1 MVKPGLLDTLRSAR
15 LASRDS
21 QREAMHISAIDF
33 AVLVLYLAGITLFGA
48 RFGPGQKNLRDY
60 FLGGRTAPWWA
71 IACSIVATET
81 STLTIIS
88 TPGIAYG
95 GNLGFLQ
102 LVLGYLVARVILCV
116 VLIPQYFQGEF
127 YTAYQLLQKR
137 FGGRMKSAA
146 AAIFLGT
153 RALAEGV
160 RISAI
165 GKVVSVAFG
174 TGDRISIL
182 IVAVL
187 TLFYTFEGGMR
198 AVIWT
203 DVIQF
208 TLYLTGSVAAFLLLL
223 HKIPGGW
230 HTVTQTAA
238 AAGGKLSVFDF
249 SFSLTQSYTF
259 WSGLVGGTFLTMASH
274 GTDQTMVQR
283 LLSARNERDSKTAL
297 LASGLI
303 VFVQFALFL
312 IIGVMLFVYLKH
324 AGAGLP
330 TSDPDRI
337 FPEFIVRHMPPGLAG
352 IVLASIF
359 AIAMSNASGSLN
371 SLASS
376 SIMDLGGGRPNETA
390 ARSLGRSRRMTL
402 VWGAVLCLLGLVR
415 WGPVLVAGLT
425 IASITYGA
433 LLGVFLLGTW
443 NRRANENGALAGFV
457 AGLCVMIAIR
467 LLRVPLAWTWYVVV
481 GTIVTFAV
489 GSLASEFP
497 SLKHRGKPSEKNRV
511 SAENSGF
518 PESRD

>member
-1 MVKPGLLDTLRSAR
+1 M
-15 LASRDS
+15 
-21 QREAMHISAIDF
+21 QISPFDLG
-33 AVLVLYLAGITLFGA
+33 VLVLYLVGITLFGA
-48 RFGPGQKNLRDY
+48 RFRRGQQNLRDY

-71 IACSIVATET
+71 LACSIVVTET
-81 STLTIIS
+81 STLTIIG
-88 TPGIAYG
+88 TPAIAYG

-127 YTAYQLLQKR
+127 YTAYQLLEKR
-137 FGGRMKSAA
+137 FGARMRSVAA
-146 AAIFLGT
+146 VIFMGT

-174 TGDRISIL
+174 TGDRVSIL
-182 IVAVL
+182 IITVL
-187 TLFYTFEGGMR
+187 TMFYTFEGGMQ

-203 DVIQF
+203 DVVQF
-208 TLYLTGSVAAFLLLL
+208 ALYLTGSVAAFFLLL

-230 HTVTQTAA
+230 PEVTQVAA
-238 AAGGKLSVFDF
+238 AAGGKMRVFDF
-249 SFSLTQSYTF
+249 AFSLTQSYTF
-259 WSGLVGGTFLTMASH
+259 WSGLLGGTFLTMASH

-283 LLSARNERDSKTAL
+283 LLAARNERDSKKAL
-297 LASGLI
+297 LVSGVIILA
-303 VFVQFALFL
+303 QFTLFL
-312 IIGVMLFVYLKH
+312 VIGVMLFVYTRN
-324 AGAGLP
+324 GLLTVP
-330 TSDPDRI
+330 GGDPDRI
-337 FPEFIVRHMPPGLAG
+337 YPAFIVHEMPIGLVG

-376 SIMDLGGGRPNETA
+376 SMMDMGARRAETA
-390 ARSLGRSRRMTL
+390 ADSLARSRRLTL
-402 VWGAVLCLLGLVR
+402 AWGVVLGLLGLIH

-443 NRRANENGALAGFV
+443 NKRANERGALTGFV
-457 AGLCVMIAIR
+457 AGLAAMIA
-467 LLRVPLAWTWYVVV
+467 VKGFTPLAWTWYVLA

-489 GSLASEFP
+489 GSAASEFFRSAKQTAGVLP
-497 SLKHRGKPSEKNRV
+497 S
-511 SAENSGF
+511 
-518 PESRD
+518 

>member
-1 MVKPGLLDTLRSAR
+1 
-15 LASRDS
+15 
-21 QREAMHISAIDF
+21 MHLSAI
-33 AVLVLYLAGITLFGA
+33 LVSPIDCAILALYLAGITLFGA
-48 RFGPGQKNLRDY
+48 RFRRGQQNLRDY

-116 VLIPQYFQGEF
+116 VLVPQYFQGEF
-127 YTAYQLLQKR
+127 YTAYQLLEKR
-137 FGGRMKSAA
+137 FGTRMKSAA
-146 AAIFLGT
+146 AVVFLGT

-174 TGDRISIL
+174 TGTTASIL
-182 IVAVL
+182 IITVL
-187 TLFYTFEGGMR
+187 TIFYTFEGGMR

-208 TLYLTGSVAAFLLLL
+208 ALYLTGSIAAFFLLL

-230 HTVTQTAA
+230 PEVAQVAA
-238 AAGGKLSVFDF
+238 AAGGKFRIFDF
-249 SFSLTQSYTF
+249 AFSLTQSYTF
-259 WSGLVGGTFLTMASH
+259 WSGLLGGTFLTMASH

-283 LLSARNERDSKTAL
+283 LLSARNEHDSKKAL
-297 LASGLI
+297 LASGVVIL
-303 VFVQFALFL
+303 FQFTLFL
-312 IIGVMLFVYLKH
+312 VIGVMLFVFAQHVSLSA
-324 AGAGLP
+324 AG
-330 TSDPDRI
+330 SDPDKI
-337 FPEFIVRHMPPGLAG
+337 YPAFIVHYLPVGLTG
-352 IVLASIF
+352 IILASIF

-376 SIMDLGGGRPNETA
+376 SIMDLSARRGEVA
-390 ARSLGRSRRMTL
+390 ATSLLRSRRMTAI
-402 VWGAVLCLLGLVR
+402 WGVVLGLLGLVR

-425 IASITYGA
+425 IASITYGG

-443 NRRANENGALAGFV
+443 NKRANEPGALMGFV
-457 AGLCVMIAIR
+457 VGIASMILVM
-467 LLRVPLAWTWYVVV
+467 LFTPLAWTWYVLV
-481 GTIVTFAV
+481 GTMVTFAI
-489 GSLASEFP
+489 GSLASGTV
-497 SLKHRGKPSEKNRV
+497 RGPAGGTSKSNVAARV
-511 SAENSGF
+511 
-518 PESRD
+518 

>member
-1 MVKPGLLDTLRSAR
+1 MQI
-15 LASRDS
+15 S
-21 QREAMHISAIDF
+21 QID
-33 AVLVLYLAGITLFGA
+33 VVILILYLVGITLFGA
-48 RFGPGQKNLRDY
+48 HFRRGQKNLRDY
-60 FLGGRTAPWWA
+60 FLGSRSAPWWA

-102 LVLGYLVARVILCV
+102 LVLGYLVARAILCV

-127 YTAYQLLQKR
+127 YTAYQLLERR
-137 FGGRMKSAA
+137 FGAVMKRAA
-146 AAIFLGT
+146 ASVFLGT

-174 TGDRISIL
+174 TGERLSIL
-182 IVAVL
+182 LVAVL

-208 TLYLTGSVAAFLLLL
+208 ALYLTGSIAAFFLLL

-230 HTVTQTAA
+230 PTVTLVASQ
-238 AAGGKLSVFDF
+238 AGGKLSILDF
-249 SFSLTQSYTF
+249 SFSLTKSYTF
-259 WSGLVGGTFLTMASH
+259 WSGLIGGTFLTMASH

-283 LLSARNERDSKTAL
+283 LLSARNERDSKRAL
-297 LASGLI
+297 LASGVI
-303 VFVQFALFL
+303 VFIQFALFL
-312 IIGVMLFVYLKH
+312 VIGVMLFVFVGHL
-324 AGAGLP
+324 GAPLA
-330 TSDPDRI
+330 TSDPDKI
-337 FPEFIVRHMPPGLAG
+337 FPEFIVRDMPPGLSG
-352 IVLASIF
+352 LVLASIF

-376 SIMDLGGGRPNETA
+376 SMMDLGHGQTSASGVA
-390 ARSLGRSRRMTL
+390 SGQALGRSRMLTL
-402 VWGAVLCLLGLVR
+402 LWGVILGALGLVH

-433 LLGVFLLGTW
+433 MLGVFLLGTW
-443 NRRANENGALAGFV
+443 DHAANQAGALAGFV
-457 AGLCVMIAIR
+457 AGLSVMICVRAFDA
-467 LLRVPLAWTWYVVV
+467 PLAWTWYVVV
-481 GTIVTFAV
+481 GTMVTFGV
-489 GSLASEFP
+489 GLVASRVAGP
-497 SLKHRGKPSEKNRV
+497 RQLKN
-511 SAENSGF
+511 
-518 PESRD
+518 PEAR